1 MMELGFLKVC
11 VVSGIVFSLK
21 RNEKYEKN
29 GGNIEKDSSEI
40 CLKNGQ
46 RITHDWIQK
55 LAWM

>member
-1 MMELGFLKVC
+1 MELVFLKYVLS
-11 VVSGIVFSLK
+11 VELFFSLK
-21 RNEKYEKN
+21 RNEKYERN

-55 LAWM
+55 LA